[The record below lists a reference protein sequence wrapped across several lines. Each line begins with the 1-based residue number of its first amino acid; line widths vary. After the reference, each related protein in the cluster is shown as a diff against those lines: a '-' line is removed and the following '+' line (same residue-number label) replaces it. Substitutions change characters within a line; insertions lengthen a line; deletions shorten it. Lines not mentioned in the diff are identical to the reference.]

1 MSKMKSDGDKCQFL
15 DSDPKTQLH
24 MDVTGGGGV
33 VGEKRLSNQQHMGEK
48 LRGLSRWEILVNMSW
63 LPRSARGNLGGII
76 RGLTPRKREAMVV
89 SQPQQD
95 QVGMRPPTT
104 LRGS

>member
-1 MSKMKSDGDKCQFL
+1 M
-15 DSDPKTQLH
+15 
-24 MDVTGGGGV
+24 
-33 VGEKRLSNQQHMGEK
+33 
-48 LRGLSRWEILVNMSW
+48 EILVNMSW

-76 RGLTPRKREAMVV
+76 RGLMLRKREAMVV